1 MPPNSKFRTPRLY
14 RKWSACAIHE
24 RTYKRSEFGRA
35 CGCSGDGWLSL
46 RLVLAEEVSGLLF
59 LGGFGG
65 FRFRFGRRG
74 HSRVLRSF
82 RLKEFRGIQERPA
95 HRRVIARPGSVD
107 LGLTFEMR
115 PHGLHLGIE
124 IVEVMEHECFRKH
137 RQFGRP
143 ELVLYVM
150 ADDEMFEQG

>member
-24 RTYKRSEFGRA
+24 RTDKRSEFCRE

-65 FRFRFGRRG
+65 FRFRFGRCG

-95 HRRVIARPGSVD
+95 HRWVVAGPGSVE
-107 LGLTFEMR
+107 LSLTFEVR

-124 IVEVMEHECFRKH
+124 IVQVMEHERFGKH
-137 RQFGRP
+137 GQFGRP
-143 ELVLYVM
+143 ELVLSV
-150 ADDEMFEQG
+150 